1 MQQILQ
7 QNKYVARGLKSC
19 FKFFIFADDDEEDAV
34 HMLMDS
40 PQCVIFGM
48 FMIW

>member
-1 MQQILQ
+1 MIAFFNKKTILQ
-7 QNKYVARGLKSC
+7 KY
-19 FKFFIFADDDEEDAV
+19 FFLHFSFLDDDEEDAV